1 MKRFGRSCLLVASA
15 AVALSTLP
23 AAPQASAAPRNNGS
37 VFSDFR
43 LPWAQQRKPVRRAKR
58 EKPATAPA
66 RARTATPVPKPAPG
80 RAPEQERSPPP
91 PPAAVAAAPVIA
103 PLAAAAFPSD
113 AEATESAA
121 RVADFVA
128 IRLAPTPEAPP
139 LSPLPDP
146 VAHGRRDVTEVALP
160 EGRPAP
166 GVPLPPERTPEPTVV
181 AMIPR
186 APLDGPPLPALPDA
200 DTPPPVAAPSS
211 DARAKDADCAALERE
226 GAISK
231 PLPPILGPLSCGA
244 PLPVELSGV
253 TLKDGSTVAIKPAAI
268 LRCETARAVTAY
280 VRDDLAP
287 AAEKAGPKLTEVRT
301 ASSFVC
307 RGRNNRRNAKMSEH
321 GLANAVDVSGFGF
334 ADGQERDVYD
344 ETLPAPFAA
353 AVRGSACARFMTVL
367 GPGSDGFHE
376 DHLHL
381 DLRKRKNRGGR
392 LCSWRGG

>member
-1 MKRFGRSCLLVASA
+1 M
-15 AVALSTLP
+15 
-23 AAPQASAAPRNNGS
+23 
-37 VFSDFR
+37 
-43 LPWAQQRKPVRRAKR
+43 
-58 EKPATAPA
+58 
-66 RARTATPVPKPAPG
+66 
-80 RAPEQERSPPP
+80 
-91 PPAAVAAAPVIA
+91 
-103 PLAAAAFPSD
+103 
-113 AEATESAA
+113 
-121 RVADFVA
+121 A

-139 LSPLPDP
+139 LAPLPDP
-146 VAHGRRDVTEVALP
+146 DARVREDATEVAGP
-160 EGRPAP
+160 PPP
-166 GVPLPPERTPEPTVV
+166 GIPLPPERTPQPTML
-181 AMIPR
+181 AMMPR
-186 APLDGPPLPALPDA
+186 APLDGPPLPAPPDA
-200 DTPPPVAAPSS
+200 DTPPPVSAPAS
-211 DARAKDADCAALERE
+211 DARAKDADCVALERE

-231 PLPPILGPLSCGA
+231 PLPPILGPMSCGA

-253 TLKDGSTVAIKPAAI
+253 RLKDGSTVAIKPAAI

-321 GLANAVDVSGFGF
+321 GLANAVDVSGFRF